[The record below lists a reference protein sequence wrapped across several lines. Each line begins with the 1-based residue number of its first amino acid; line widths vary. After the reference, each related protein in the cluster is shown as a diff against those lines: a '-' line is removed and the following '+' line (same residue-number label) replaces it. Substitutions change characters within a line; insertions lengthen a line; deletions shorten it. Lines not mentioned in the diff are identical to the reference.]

1 MKMLVVLLL
10 VLSKLTNRT
19 MTMIAMKMVVTMNV
33 ICGHHNKEVKGNNT
47 ARLKM
52 RMLVVLLMV
61 LSKVTTMTM
70 TMIAMMMMVVTMNV
84 ICGHHNKEVKVIIPP
99 D

>member
-10 VLSKLTNRT
+10 VLSKMTTMT
-19 MTMIAMKMVVTMNV
+19 MTMIAMMMKVVTINV

-61 LSKVTTMTM
+61 LSKMTTRTTKRFPMNPM
-70 TMIAMMMMVVTMNV
+70 MITR
-84 ICGHHNKEVKVIIPP
+84 VKITGT
-99 D
+99 